1 MARVMS
7 RTTRPIAQVMTLKEA
22 LARLAAVPP
31 QSFTRERG
39 RLVAQLHKAGDD
51 KAAAH
56 VKARRAPTLP
66 VWLLNRLATE
76 EPRGV
81 DALIAATDRV
91 KAAQLGRRPETGAL
105 AKAMADHRAAT
116 SHLLER
122 GRSLLEELGARNA
135 RQMLSR
141 VQRTLN
147 ASVVDASTRAALRR
161 GRVEAELAAPG
172 FDVFGG
178 VHVVATQKRPR
189 DPEKPRQASKAT
201 SSSPVAAPSAKLQER
216 VDRLEAARQQRR
228 ARVEA
233 LGGAVA
239 EAEEKATASKE
250 RASASKAHL
259 TKLLEEVR
267 QTKQAL
273 KERETEARELALA
286 LKRTQAELRV
296 AGRRIGAV
304 SRHNRER

>member
-178 VHVVATQKRPR
+178 VHLVATQKRPR

-228 ARVEA
+228 A
-233 LGGAVA
+233 
-239 EAEEKATASKE
+239 
-250 RASASKAHL
+250 
-259 TKLLEEVR
+259 
-267 QTKQAL
+267 
-273 KERETEARELALA
+273 
-286 LKRTQAELRV
+286 LKRSGAPWLRLKRRRPPPRSERRQARLTWRNCSRKC
-296 AGRRIGAV
+296 GRRSKR
-304 SRHNRER
+304 SRSERLRHENWRWP

>member
-259 TKLLEEVR
+259 AKLLEEVR

>member
-1 MARVMS
+1 MS

-116 SHLLER
+116 RHLLER

-135 RQMLSR
+135 RQVLSR

-178 VHVVATQKRPR
+178 IHVVATQKRPR
-189 DPEKPRQASKAT
+189 DPEK
-201 SSSPVAAPSAKLQER
+201 LQER
-216 VDRLEAARQQRR
+216 VDRLGAARQQRR

>member
-7 RTTRPIAQVMTLKEA
+7 RTTRPITQVRTLKEA

-161 GRVEAELAAPG
+161 GRVEAEMAAPG

-178 VHVVATQKRPR
+178 VHLVATQKRPR

-201 SSSPVAAPSAKLQER
+201 SSPVAAPSAKLQER

-259 TKLLEEVR
+259 AKLLEEVR

-304 SRHNRER
+304 SRHNRKR